1 MGNKHMQKC
10 SKSHVIRKMQIKTAR
25 SKVPVLEAKI
35 WNTDALSTGENE
47 QQQEFS
53 SIAGGNAN
61 PYEHFGKQFGGFL

>member
-1 MGNKHMQKC
+1 
-10 SKSHVIRKMQIKTAR
+10 MQIKTAR